1 MGAVVAGL
9 GAVAL
14 YGALQIQ
21 NLDDQGLRSYTFP
34 LLIGLLLL
42 ATGGTLATSAYR
54 AGQDKPLEWPDQAG
68 FRRMAVVLGSVALF
82 VALMEFT
89 GFPLGAAILLAF
101 QVWYLGRDRWY
112 VPVAAGLLTG
122 IVIYVVFIKVL
133 GLTLPAGPLL

>member
-1 MGAVVAGL
+1 MPPALAGRGCAVRTQRSADLTMGAVVAGL

-82 VALMEFT
+82 VASRSSSRRRSVSVRTNTCPRCLRLT
-89 GFPLGAAILLAF
+89 HRWLL
-101 QVWYLGRDRWY
+101 LRST
-112 VPVAAGLLTG
+112 LTQRR
-122 IVIYVVFIKVL
+122 
-133 GLTLPAGPLL
+133 